1 MASQNIRSSIAA
13 FKANSNFDYA
23 RPNLFQVDIDFPQA
37 VALAA
42 NGTNKPP
49 AAGSP
54 PPPKGGSQPAAAA
67 PVGSDAINI
76 LGSYLIKAAQI
87 PASTVGV
94 IEVPFRGRMLKIAGD
109 RTFEPW
115 TITIHNDT
123 AFRLRSW
130 FEKWMEC
137 IQLYDENATMI
148 DHGTGVTGTPS
159 YLNYMKNMRVTQLDR
174 RGNAVRSYEFYDCW
188 PSNVSSIDLDFG
200 SNDAIEEFTVEFQ
213 VQYWKPIAG
222 DIKNEVTSITAL
234 SETVSSDT
242 TASGTKATP

>member
-1 MASQNIRSSIAA
+1 MARLNDFRTKIGYGI
-13 FKANSNFDYA
+13 
-23 RPNLFQVDIDFPQA
+23 RPNLFKVSLENAPQG
-37 VALAA
+37 VPTPLSDLSKI
-42 NGTNKPP
+42 GFLCRS
-49 AAGSP
+49 AG
-54 PPPKGGSQPAAAA
+54 
-67 PVGSDAINI
+67 
-76 LGSYLIKAAQI
+76 I
-87 PASTVGV
+87 PASNIGTV
-94 IEVPFRGRMLKIAGD
+94 EVPFRGRMLKIAGD

-148 DHGTGVTGTPS
+148 DHGTAVGGSPS

-200 SNDAIEEFTVEFQ
+200 SNDAIEEFTVELQ
-213 VQYWKPIAG
+213 VQYWKPIEGATLN
-222 DIKNEVTSITAL
+222 DVSSADALPTKVTSTDA
-234 SETVSSDT
+234 T
-242 TASGTKATP
+242 GTK

>member
-1 MASQNIRSSIAA
+1 MAKSNIRSSIAA
-13 FKANSNFDYA
+13 FKANSNYDYA
-23 RPNLFQVDIDFPQA
+23 RPNLFQVDIDFPAA
-37 VALAA
+37 V
-42 NGTNKPP
+42 
-49 AAGSP
+49 
-54 PPPKGGSQPAAAA
+54 AAAA
-67 PVGSDAINI
+67 GGGTGVTGSTSGSGSINV

-148 DHGTGVTGTPS
+148 DHGTAVGGSPS
-159 YLNYMKNMRVTQLDR
+159 YLNYMQNMRVTQLDR

-200 SNDAIEEFTVEFQ
+200 SNDAIEEFTVELQ
-213 VQYWKPIAG
+213 VQYWKPIEG
-222 DIKNEVTSITAL
+222 SVKNDVTSSDAL
-234 SETVSSDT
+234 PTKVTSTDAT
-242 TASGTKATP
+242 GTK